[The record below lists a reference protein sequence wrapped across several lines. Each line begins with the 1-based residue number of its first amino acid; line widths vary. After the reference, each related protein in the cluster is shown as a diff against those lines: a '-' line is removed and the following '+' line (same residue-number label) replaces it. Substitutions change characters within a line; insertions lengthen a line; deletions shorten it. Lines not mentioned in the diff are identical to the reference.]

1 MNNVNR
7 PHPLLTRAGTR
18 LGHTLL
24 IVFTLTSVSAC
35 GMVDYS
41 REKNQFVDSA
51 RKERAL
57 GVIHF
62 RYGEEQPYDVTV
74 HKIRRGYAMSAP
86 MYEVDSWRVNFTAS
100 RDSESG
106 KFLGL
111 RSRWEF

>member
-1 MNNVNR
+1 MNKVNTGHTSQPR
-7 PHPLLTRAGTR
+7 TGPK
-18 LGHTLL
+18 LGHAAL
-24 IVFTLTSVSAC
+24 IILALSIVSAC
-35 GMVDYS
+35 GVLDYS

-51 RKERAL
+51 RKERTL

-86 MYEVDSWRVNFTAS
+86 VYEEDALRVNFTAS

-106 KFLGL
+106 NFVGF